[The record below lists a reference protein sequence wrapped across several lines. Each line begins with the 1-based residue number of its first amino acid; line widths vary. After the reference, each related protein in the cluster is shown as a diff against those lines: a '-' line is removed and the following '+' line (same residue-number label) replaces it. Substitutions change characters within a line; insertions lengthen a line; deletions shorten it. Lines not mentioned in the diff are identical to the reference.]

1 MKLYNFEKEENNWD
15 EREEGWPMLR
25 IVIPNKFALPK
36 ALQTTNFVCCLA
48 FLMLTCL
55 REQALDAVRI
65 KKASQLC

>member
-1 MKLYNFEKEENNWD
+1 MANAAHCHPQQFDKL
-15 EREEGWPMLR
+15 
-25 IVIPNKFALPK
+25 K

-55 REQALDAVRI
+55 QERALDAVRI